1 MKKITIFAVAALALF
16 AACTTED
23 SVGSDNNSD
32 SGSSSDSNSLEVDEM
47 RFAITTQTTSASTGD
62 SVMVLLT
69 SETLD
74 EGSISVIGQGTE
86 LSTSASEW
94 SHSLDNKY
102 FYSIKDNGGTDATD
116 VVQYYLDAAS
126 GMMKVRRQYSAAAY
140 HTWGMWGDKFATT
153 RNLSSSLAS
162 DFVTVTGNTDGSIV
176 DVSGDYYAA
185 ISLTSYCDPEGTQ
198 ATTNYY
204 YTNNYIGEYVDK
216 YNNGETAT
224 VVGFTTAG
232 DYVYAS
238 YATTGVTRYTIEKG
252 ADYGWDGSNSDYIA
266 QGNGSYTNSIDAS
279 NSFSATS
286 GVPFPLTP
294 GSAFIARYPLSG
306 SFESEPTF
314 ITTDKMGQA
323 FGRTTG
329 NPLNTVVSNDDD
341 EYVYIFTPG
350 TTRRYSQ
357 DLSSEDDVEIGQYV
371 DTTDES
377 TLLDSKLK
385 VKTTNKGASVMR
397 IKYGEDDFDSSFGVD
412 GLLEFESLMDNYTF
426 SRVWHIEDSK
436 FLLRVIHTQYL
447 YNASHKTDVGD
458 ADFYIFDVDTKSAT
472 KVTGLPNAET
482 DFVDQGSSSI
492 GEPYIENGKAY
503 VPMAPNTLSY
513 PCIYIID
520 SATASATMGLE
531 VQCSS
536 ILSIGKLIAQ

>member
-1 MKKITIFAVAALALF
+1 MKKFTSFKFLAFALLAFAA
-16 AACTTED
+16 AACTKED
-23 SVGSDNNSD
+23 QTVDPNVDNPD
-32 SGSSSDSNSLEVDEM
+32 AEDTM

-74 EGSISVIGQGTE
+74 EGSISVVGNGTE

-102 FYSIKDNGGTDATD
+102 FYSIKDNGGTDPTD

-126 GMMKVRRQYSAAAY
+126 GMMKVKRQYSAAAY

-153 RNLSSSLAS
+153 RNLTSSLTTDYVS
-162 DFVTVTGNTDGSIV
+162 VVGNSDGSVV
-176 DVSGDYYAA
+176 DITGDYYAQ
-185 ISLTSYCDPEGTQ
+185 ISLTSYCDPEGTT
-198 ATTNYY
+198 ATTSYY
-204 YTNNYIGEYVDK
+204 YTNNYIGKHVPAYS
-216 YNNGETAT
+216 NGETAT
-224 VVGFTTAG
+224 VVGFATAG

-238 YATTGVTRYTIEKG
+238 YATTGVTHYAIAKG
-252 ADYGWDGSNSDYIA
+252 AECGWDGSMSDYVA
-266 QGNGSYTNSIDAS
+266 QGGGSYTNSIDAS
-279 NSFSATS
+279 NSFAATS

-294 GSAFIARYPLSG
+294 GNTYIARYSISG

-329 NPLNTVVSNDDD
+329 NPLNTVVPNDDD

-357 DLSSEDDVEIGQYV
+357 DLSNENDLEVDQYV

-377 TLLDSKLK
+377 TKLATKLK

-397 IKYGEDDFDSSFGVD
+397 IKYGAIEFDSSFGND
-412 GLLEFESLMDNYTF
+412 GLLEFESLMDDYTF
-426 SRVWHIEDSK
+426 SRVWHIADSK
-436 FLLRVIHTQYL
+436 FLLRVIHTQFL
-447 YNASHKTDVGD
+447 YNASHKNDVGD
-458 ADFYIFDVDTKSAT
+458 ADFYIFDIDSKIAT
-472 KVTGLPNAET
+472 KVTGLPDAQT
-482 DFVDQGSSSI
+482 AFVGQGNRSI
-492 GEPYIENGKAY
+492 GEPYIEDGKAY
-503 VPMAPNTLSY
+503 LPMAPNTNSY
-513 PCIYIID
+513 PLIYIID
-520 SATASATMGLE
+520 SASASATKGLE

-536 ILSIGKLIAQ
+536 ILCIGKLIAQ

>member
-1 MKKITIFAVAALALF
+1 MKKFTNFKYLAFAALAF
-16 AACTTED
+16 SVVSCSQNEDPIDPETPETPGTTD
-23 SVGSDNNSD
+23 DVY
-32 SGSSSDSNSLEVDEM
+32 

-74 EGSISVIGQGTE
+74 EGSISVVGNGTE

-102 FYSIKDNGGTDATD
+102 FYSIKDNGSTEATD
-116 VVQYYLDAAS
+116 VVQYYLDAES
-126 GMMKVRRQYSAAAY
+126 EMMKVRRQYSAAAY

-153 RNLSSSLAS
+153 RNLTSSYDTDYVS
-162 DFVTVTGNTDGSIV
+162 VVGNSDGSVV
-176 DVSGDYYAA
+176 DITGDYYAQ
-185 ISLTSYCDPEGTQ
+185 ISLTSYCDPEGTT
-198 ATTNYY
+198 ATVDYY
-204 YTNNYIGEYVDK
+204 YTNNYIGKYVPEFS
-216 YNNGETAT
+216 NGETAT
-224 VVGFTTAG
+224 VVGFATAG

-238 YATTGVTRYTIEKG
+238 YATTGVTQYAIAKG
-252 ADYGWDGSNSDYIA
+252 AECGWDGSMSDYIA
-266 QGNGSYTNSIDAS
+266 LGNGSYTNSIDAA

-294 GSAFIARYPLSG
+294 GNAFIARYPLSG

-329 NPLNTVVSNDDD
+329 NPLNTVVPNDDD

-357 DLSSEDDVEIGQYV
+357 DLSNESDVTVDQYV

-377 TLLDSKLK
+377 TKLDTKLN
-385 VKTTNKGASVMR
+385 VKTNNKGASVMR
-397 IKYGEDDFDSSFGVD
+397 IKYGADEFDSSFGNGGV
-412 GLLEFESLMDNYTF
+412 LEFESLMDNYTF
-426 SRVWHIEDSK
+426 SRVWHIEGSK
-436 FLLRVIHTQYL
+436 FLLRVIHTQFL

-458 ADFYIFDVDTKSAT
+458 ADFYIFDVDTKTAT
-472 KVTGLPNAET
+472 KVTGLPDALT
-482 DFVDQGSSSI
+482 AFVDQGNRSI
-492 GEPYIENGKAY
+492 GEPYIEDGKAY
-503 VPMAPNTLSY
+503 LPMAPNTDNY
-513 PCIYIID
+513 PSIYVID
-520 SATASATMGLE
+520 SATASATKGLE
-531 VQCSS
+531 VQCTS
-536 ILSIGKLIAQ
+536 ILCIGKLIAQ

>member
-1 MKKITIFAVAALALF
+1 MKKFTSFKFLAFALLAFAA
-16 AACTTED
+16 AACTKED
-23 SVGSDNNSD
+23 QTVDPNVDNPD
-32 SGSSSDSNSLEVDEM
+32 AEDTM

-74 EGSISVIGQGTE
+74 EGSISVVGNGTE

-102 FYSIKDNGGTDATD
+102 FYSIKDNGGTDPTD

-126 GMMKVRRQYSAAAY
+126 GMMKVKRQYSAAAY

-153 RNLSSSLAS
+153 RNLTSSLTTDYVS
-162 DFVTVTGNTDGSIV
+162 VVGNSDGSVV
-176 DVSGDYYAA
+176 DITGDYYAQ
-185 ISLTSYCDPEGTQ
+185 ISLTSYCDPEGTT
-198 ATTNYY
+198 ATTSYY
-204 YTNNYIGEYVDK
+204 YTNNYIGKHVPAYS
-216 YNNGETAT
+216 NGETAT
-224 VVGFTTAG
+224 VVGFATAG

-238 YATTGVTRYTIEKG
+238 YATTGVTHYAIAKG
-252 ADYGWDGSNSDYIA
+252 AECGWDGSMSDYVA
-266 QGNGSYTNSIDAS
+266 QGGGSYTNSIDAS
-279 NSFSATS
+279 NSFAATS

-294 GSAFIARYPLSG
+294 GNTYIARYPISG

-329 NPLNTVVSNDDD
+329 NPLNTVVPNDDD

-357 DLSSEDDVEIGQYV
+357 DLSNENDLEVDQYV

-377 TLLDSKLK
+377 TKLATKLK

-397 IKYGEDDFDSSFGVD
+397 IKYGAIEFDSSFGND
-412 GLLEFESLMDNYTF
+412 GLLEFESLMDDYTF
-426 SRVWHIEDSK
+426 SRVWHIADSK
-436 FLLRVIHTQYL
+436 FLLRVIHTQFL
-447 YNASHKTDVGD
+447 YNASHKNDVGD
-458 ADFYIFDVDTKSAT
+458 ADFYIFDIDSKIAT
-472 KVTGLPNAET
+472 KVTGLPDAQT
-482 DFVDQGSSSI
+482 AFVGQGNRSI
-492 GEPYIENGKAY
+492 GEPYIEDGKAY
-503 VPMAPNTLSY
+503 LPMAPNTNSY
-513 PCIYIID
+513 PLIYIID
-520 SATASATMGLE
+520 SASASATKGLE

-536 ILSIGKLIAQ
+536 ILCIGKLIAQ